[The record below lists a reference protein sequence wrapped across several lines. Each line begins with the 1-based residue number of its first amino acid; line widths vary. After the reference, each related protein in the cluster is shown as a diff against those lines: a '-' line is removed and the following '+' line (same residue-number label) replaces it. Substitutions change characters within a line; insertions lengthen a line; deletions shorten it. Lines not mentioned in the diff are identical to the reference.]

1 MGAHFQF
8 LWRPNWRET
17 PRPTQMERAP
27 LNFEGLRARLA
38 QRLPFYYG
46 WVILAAAS
54 VPSFGA
60 RPVMAVAT
68 LSVFVVP
75 MTDQFGW
82 SRGQFS
88 GAVSLGAL
96 CGLIVS
102 PYAGRL
108 VDQYGSGV
116 MLSASSAV
124 VGLCAIGLSL
134 ISPVWS
140 FYALYVPGR
149 AVFSSPLEL
158 GTSTSVSNWFIR
170 RRPMA
175 LAYMGIIQGIGLGI
189 FPIIAQ
195 VLIDG
200 WGWRTAW
207 LALGIFTLASG
218 IAPVLMLMA
227 RRPEDMGLEAD
238 PEKSGEA
245 PSSEEVS
252 GGNPPRAR
260 HTESDYTVRQALATR
275 AFWVLALF
283 SVFGFVVQ
291 SGVSLHQVPHYIG
304 QGVPTH
310 LAALTASVF
319 AFGQVPAGF
328 FWSVLARKV
337 PLRMLLSAA
346 AATMAVGAIGTGLSS
361 SLSGGIPMGLLL
373 GFGVGG
379 LHLLLRLTWADYY
392 GRLHLGAI
400 RGLTLPAQIGGQA
413 IGPIIAGFMFDATGG
428 YETPF
433 TIFGILVAVAA
444 VLVLAATPPGPLPQR
459 SASGWSSAKGRYS
472 ARITD
477 DPPPP

>member
-1 MGAHFQF
+1 VNF
-8 LWRPNWRET
+8 
-17 PRPTQMERAP
+17 AP
-27 LNFEGLRARLA
+27 FRARIA
-38 QRLPFYYG
+38 NWLPFYYG
-46 WVILAAAS
+46 WVILSTVS

-75 MTDQFGW
+75 MTNEFGW

-96 CGLIVS
+96 FGLIVS
-102 PYAGRL
+102 PYAGKL
-108 VDQYGSGV
+108 VDRYGSGV

-124 VGLCAIGLSL
+124 VGCCAIGLSL
-134 ISPVWS
+134 ISPIWS

-158 GTSTSVSNWFIR
+158 GTSTAVSNWFIR

-175 LAYMGIIQGIGLGI
+175 LAYMGIIQGVGLTI
-189 FPIIAQ
+189 FPLIAQ
-195 VLIDG
+195 VLING

-207 LALGIFTLASG
+207 LALGIFTISSG
-218 IAPVLMLMA
+218 IAPALVLMA

-238 PEKSGEA
+238 PDKKNSSSAIETPVSQVQPAQDDSIPAGSGQDQA
-245 PSSEEVS
+245 SH
-252 GGNPPRAR
+252 R
-260 HTESDYTVRQALATR
+260 TESDYTVKQALATR
-275 AFWVLALF
+275 AFWILALF

-291 SGVSLHQVPHYIG
+291 AGVSLHQVPHYIE

-319 AFGQVPAGF
+319 AFGQVPGGL
-328 FWSVLARKV
+328 FWSTLARRV
-337 PLRMLLSAA
+337 PLRILLAA
-346 AATMAVGAIGTGLSS
+346 SGGAMTVGAIGTGFSSTLSAG
-361 SLSGGIPMGLLL
+361 LPMGFLL

-379 LHLLLRLTWADYY
+379 IHLLLRLTWADYY

-413 IGPIIAGFMFDATGG
+413 MGPIFAGFMFDATGG
-428 YETPF
+428 YQAPF
-433 TIFGILVAVAA
+433 LVFGIIVAIGGVM
-444 VLVLAATPPGPLPQR
+444 VLAATPPGPLPRTSVSEQP
-459 SASGWSSAKGRYS
+459 AVKPA
-472 ARITD
+472 
-477 DPPPP
+477 